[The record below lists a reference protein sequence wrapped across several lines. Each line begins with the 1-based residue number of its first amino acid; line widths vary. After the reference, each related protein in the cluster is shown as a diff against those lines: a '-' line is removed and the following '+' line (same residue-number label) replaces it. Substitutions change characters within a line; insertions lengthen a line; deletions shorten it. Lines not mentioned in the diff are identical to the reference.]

1 MWQRVC
7 YSVDRPLEESR
18 DFLRGAGGT
27 WVLVVPGC
35 WALAPG
41 KMPILRMSCPVAHA
55 VTDSGSFQWEGTY
68 ISLPLILCPLYS
80 EAKEQSVGTPGF
92 KSVFL
97 WATPRISRNAKV
109 PLTNDFAFV
118 LLSLLKPSDR
128 LFHPDNLYKILHFL
142 FSLPPRPPLFFP

>member
-27 WVLVVPGC
+27 WVLGSGTWKDAQSQDV
-35 WALAPG
+35 L
-41 KMPILRMSCPVAHA
+41 LSSCTCSYRLWIFPVR
-55 VTDSGSFQWEGTY
+55 GTY

-97 WATPRISRNAKV
+97 WAAPRISRNAKV

-142 FSLPPRPPLFFP
+142 FSLPPCPPLFFP